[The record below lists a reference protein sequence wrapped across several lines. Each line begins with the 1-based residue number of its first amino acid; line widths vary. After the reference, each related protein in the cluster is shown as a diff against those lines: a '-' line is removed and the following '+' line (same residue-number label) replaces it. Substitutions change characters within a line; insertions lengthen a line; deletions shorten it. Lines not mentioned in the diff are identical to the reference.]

1 MSEAM
6 AGMAWSEIAKSA
18 YLAYSASTDNKNFRG
33 EEMPK
38 FEDLPVKIQT
48 AWECAVRQ
56 AADCSFLT
64 GEVKAGALNEYRWK
78 NWTDMRLSKSEG
90 QKIEI

>member
-1 MSEAM
+1 MSETAV
-6 AGMAWSEIAKSA
+6 AGMSWSEIVKSA

-38 FEDLPVKIQT
+38 FEDLPIAIQT

-56 AADCSFLT
+56 T
-64 GEVKAGALNEYRWK
+64 GNCLRLAGEHHAGNLDEQSWKA
-78 NWTDMRLSKSEG
+78 WTDKRLSKSRNG
-90 QKIEI
+90 Q